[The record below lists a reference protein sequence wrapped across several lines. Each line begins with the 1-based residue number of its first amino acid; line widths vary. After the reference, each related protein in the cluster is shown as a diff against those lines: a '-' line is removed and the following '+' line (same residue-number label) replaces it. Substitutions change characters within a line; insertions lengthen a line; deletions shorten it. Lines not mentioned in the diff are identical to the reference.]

1 MILMVSTTIGAQK
14 NKYEKLYQEV
24 ENIEGITT
32 ISINKAMFNM
42 LGNLDLDSELKNFD
56 QLLKQVNSVKIIILD
71 KDEALK
77 KAKSELEKAKDKLN
91 LAQAELLKDATMDNA
106 EVEKIA
112 KKIASDESKLK
123 AKEEVINNAK
133 VMLEQSLNQLNLEEL
148 ISINNEG
155 NKIKFYTETSKNEM
169 FKNLILNINN
179 DNNLLYMILDG
190 TISANDL
197 NQIIINSDK

>member
-1 MILMVSTTIGAQK
+1 MVSTTIGAQK